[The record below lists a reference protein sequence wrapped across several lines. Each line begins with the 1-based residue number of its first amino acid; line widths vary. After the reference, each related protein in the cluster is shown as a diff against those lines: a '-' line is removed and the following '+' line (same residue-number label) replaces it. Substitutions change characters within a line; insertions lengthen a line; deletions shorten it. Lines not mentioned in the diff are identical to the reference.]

1 MNDPER
7 FLREGSRIL
16 YDWLTRPIFTVGE
29 AIFSASSLLKLLVFV
44 LLLFWLARLLRRFL
58 ARQLFP
64 RLSLETGVAH
74 ALSTLSS
81 YTLIILGLIVAF
93 QAAGINLTSLT
104 VLFGAIGVGIG
115 FGLQSLAANFISGL
129 IVLIERPI
137 QVGDRIQVGDLN
149 GRVTAIKFRATEIL
163 TNDLIAVVVPNSE
176 ITSQQVINWS
186 RGGDRIRIKVP
197 IGVAYGSDIGRVR
210 QALLEAADRTDAVLK
225 SPPPKVR
232 LTGFGDSSIDFEL
245 LGWTRE
251 LLHRRG
257 EFISRVNFAIHEALA
272 RHGIEI
278 PFPQRDL
285 HLRSPIP
292 LPIGQGTRSP
302 DAGAAPRQTRTGSQ
316 PGQAPG

>member
-1 MNDPER
+1 MSNFEL
-7 FLREGSRIL
+7 FLREGSRIA
-16 YDWLTRPIFTVGE
+16 YEWLTYPIFTVGQ
-29 AIFSASSLLKLLVFV
+29 AIFSATSLLKLLIFVVF
-44 LLLFWLARLLRRFL
+44 LFWMARLSRRL
-58 ARQLFP
+58 LYRRLFP
-64 RLSLETGVAH
+64 RLNLETGVAH

-81 YTLIILGLIVAF
+81 YALIVLGLLVGF
-93 QAAGINLTSLT
+93 QAAGIDLTSLT

-137 QVGDRIQVGDLN
+137 QVGDRIQIGDLN
-149 GRVTAIKFRATEIL
+149 GRVIAINFRATELL
-163 TNDLIAVVVPNSE
+163 TNDLIAVLVPNSE
-176 ITSQQVINWS
+176 ITSLQVINWS

-197 IGVAYGSDIGRVR
+197 IGVAYGSDIERVR
-210 QALLEAADRTDAVLK
+210 RALLEAAERTGAILK
-225 SPPPKVR
+225 NPEPRVR

-292 LPIGQGTRSP
+292 LPVGQGSRSP
-302 DAGAAPRQTRTGSQ
+302 DAGRP
-316 PGQAPG
+316 PG